1 MNAQKA
7 RDYGSLA
14 GMLFILACWG
24 VNWLITPMAHPEAS
38 RARELAVVAQ
48 VLISGALALWCWRL
62 ATRESR
68 PTPAT

>member
-1 MNAQKA
+1 MNAKKA
-7 RDYGSLA
+7 RDYGALA
-14 GMLFILACWG
+14 GMLLMLACWS

-48 VLISGALALWCWRL
+48 VLISGALALWCWQR
-62 ATRESR
+62 ATRESK